1 MNIDDMVSKFVEISR
16 AHNQKDDFSENEYNR
31 IKTIYD
37 NCLSSIIKNFDAE
50 FIPSLIICNTY
61 NKYSTVLPVKMKQ
74 NKYKYYVLYDRY
86 LNEINRLFNAIYFD
100 ENDAGHDIWKL
111 SYELF
116 AEDALLENDEV
127 LLTYYGLNKVALGPL
142 KTNVGS
148 QNFLDFISDIQE
160 HYIIGHELGHWVY
173 KVLNHTHTDDL
184 FNINFNENWISL
196 LKDIQDILCELYTE
210 YEKEFIDKDYVILI
224 QEQKSIINE
233 HSGVLEEC
241 FADAIAYAI
250 IYNYIQVEFN
260 NEINKKLLA
269 GQALFLEIMN
279 LQLLAMQHMTVSEES
294 FESSVSIRLGFF
306 RNYVGLYFEQV
317 EKSFEEMIQNT
328 VVRYENRITNLMIEC
343 FNELEKRA
351 DNIYDGLIDI
361 DGLINMS
368 KILGVSDT
376 YKNSDLI

>member
-1 MNIDDMVSKFVEISR
+1 M
-16 AHNQKDDFSENEYNR
+16 
-31 IKTIYD
+31 T
-37 NCLSSIIKNFDAE
+37 
-50 FIPSLIICNTY
+50 
-61 NKYSTVLPVKMKQ
+61 
-74 NKYKYYVLYDRY
+74 
-86 LNEINRLFNAIYFD
+86 
-100 ENDAGHDIWKL
+100 
-111 SYELF
+111 
-116 AEDALLENDEV
+116 ALTL
-127 LLTYYGLNKVALGPL
+127 
-142 KTNVGS
+142 
-148 QNFLDFISDIQE
+148 
-160 HYIIGHELGHWVY
+160 HIGHELGHWVY

-210 YEKEFIDKDYVILI
+210 YEKKFIDKDYVILI

-233 HSGVLEEC
+233 NSGVLEEC

-306 RNYVGLYFEQV
+306 RNYVGLYFEKV

-343 FNELEKRA
+343 FNDLEKRA
-351 DNIYDGLIDI
+351 DNIYDGLTDI

-368 KILGVSDT
+368 KILGLSDA

>member
-1 MNIDDMVSKFVEISR
+1 M
-16 AHNQKDDFSENEYNR
+16 Q
-31 IKTIYD
+31 
-37 NCLSSIIKNFDAE
+37 
-50 FIPSLIICNTY
+50 SLM
-61 NKYSTVLPVKMKQ
+61 L
-74 NKYKYYVLYDRY
+74 
-86 LNEINRLFNAIYFD
+86 
-100 ENDAGHDIWKL
+100 
-111 SYELF
+111 
-116 AEDALLENDEV
+116 
-127 LLTYYGLNKVALGPL
+127 
-142 KTNVGS
+142 
-148 QNFLDFISDIQE
+148 
-160 HYIIGHELGHWVY
+160 
-173 KVLNHTHTDDL
+173 
-184 FNINFNENWISL
+184 
-196 LKDIQDILCELYTE
+196 
-210 YEKEFIDKDYVILI
+210 
-224 QEQKSIINE
+224 
-233 HSGVLEEC
+233 
-241 FADAIAYAI
+241 

-269 GQALFLEIMN
+269 GQALLLEIMN

-317 EKSFEEMIQNT
+317 EKLFEEMIQNT